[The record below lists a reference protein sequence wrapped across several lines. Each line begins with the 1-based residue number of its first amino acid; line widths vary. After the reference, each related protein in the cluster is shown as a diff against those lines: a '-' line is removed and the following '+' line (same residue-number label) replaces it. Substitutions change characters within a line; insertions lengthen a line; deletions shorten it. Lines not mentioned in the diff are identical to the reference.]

1 MFDALPKR
9 LMARRQARPQVGRQA
24 AEPGPGVRARLNTFS
39 AGLFAIARRG
49 VVAGTRGARHLRPP
63 AWPEREAPPDLVEL
77 GRFYGTAR
85 GAEVA
90 RQLSATMRRLVGE
103 FGRGSLVAGLGY
115 PGPFL
120 RCWPQARRIDASL
133 MPVPTERIDPAD
145 LVIVVHAL
153 EFSDDPRSV
162 LREAWKLL
170 ADHGRLVVVVPNRG
184 GPLAHLPSTPFGRG
198 RAMGISELDRLLADN
213 LFRTETRRLAVALP
227 SARPRLS
234 AIGDPLF
241 GGVIVAVAVKDVY
254 AGLPL
259 IRAGAR
265 IPRRVMA
272 TA

>member
-1 MFDALPKR
+1 MGMFDALPKR
-9 LMARRQARPQVGRQA
+9 LKANRLARRQAGRTQA
-24 AEPGPGVRARLNTFS
+24 AAAKLRAAAARVLDQARRSAADGVRRARL
-39 AGLFAIARRG
+39 L
-49 VVAGTRGARHLRPP
+49 HRPV
-63 AWPEREAPPDLVEL
+63 WPERPAPPDLVEL
-77 GRFYGTAR
+77 GRFYGTPR

-103 FGRGSLVAGLGY
+103 FGRGSLVTGLGY

-133 MPVPTERIDPAD
+133 MPVPVERIDPAD
-145 LVIVVHAL
+145 LVVVVHAL
-153 EFSDDPRSV
+153 EFSDDPRGL

-170 ADHGRLVVVVPNRG
+170 ADHGRLVVVVPNRA
-184 GPLAHLPSTPFGRG
+184 GPLAHLPGTPFGRG
-198 RAMGISELDRLLADN
+198 RPMGISELDRLLADN
-213 LFRTETRRLAVALP
+213 LFRTETRRLAVSLP

-259 IRAGAR
+259 TRAGAR
-265 IPRRVMA
+265 TPRRVMA
-272 TA
+272 SA